1 MPLPTITGINAP
13 RLRLRPIAA
22 ADLPDLFAVN
32 GDPEVT
38 RFLPYA
44 TWQTSADAEAWF
56 DRMQVLGADGT
67 SRQLV
72 LQRHDDGRVIGTALL
87 FRHDEPSARAELGYV
102 LGRAHWGQGLMREAL
117 LALCT
122 HAFGPLG
129 LRRLEAEVNPANTAS
144 TALLQALGFTREGC
158 LRQRWV
164 AKGSEPYDTHFFG
177 LLADEWPP
185 GHQPQSAPEPEPEA
199 D

>member
-1 MPLPTITGINAP
+1 MPLPPITDLLSP
-13 RLRLRPIAA
+13 RLRVRPVAA
-22 ADLPDLFAVN
+22 ADLPDLMAVN
-32 GDPEVT
+32 GDAEVT

-44 TWQTSADAEAWF
+44 TWQSPADAEAWLV
-56 DRMQVLGADGT
+56 RMRALDASGISQ
-67 SRQLV
+67 QLV
-72 LQRHDDGRVIGTALL
+72 LERREDGRVIGTALL
-87 FRHDEPSARAELGYV
+87 FRHDEASGRAELGYV

-117 LALCT
+117 QALCG

-144 TALLQALGFTREGC
+144 TGLLRALGFTQEGC

-177 LLADEWPP
+177 LLAHEWVATPAGSRMP
-185 GHQPQSAPEPEPEA
+185 GGPIAA
-199 D
+199 G